1 MLLLLVTFDSTID
14 NLYEPLALLGEEE
27 YSIADMAHAIA
38 TEFSNREVV
47 FDRSKAD
54 GQFRKSMG
62 NETLKSLLPNFEFTT
77 L

>member
-1 MLLLLVTFDSTID
+1 
-14 NLYEPLALLGEEE
+14 
-27 YSIADMAHAIA
+27 MAHAIA